1 MMPRLTRKEKQA
13 HTRACLMQSAA
24 TVFARRG
31 LQQASID
38 EVAEDAGYTKGAFYA
53 NFKSKEE
60 LFLAM
65 LDERF
70 TQRIEGIE
78 SVIAGEGST
87 AEKARRA
94 GDNFVQGLSADRE
107 WERLFFEF
115 SAYAA
120 RDDDFREEL
129 VTRYRTMRDRM
140 AAALESSLRGARQG
154 GDASIRP
161 GGADGVGDGQRV
173 CPGEAARGRR
183 RSGRALRDHADG
195 VLCRARGARRR
206 AVERFGC
213 VSSGQAAGGCSRPA
227 SLSAISRSS
236 IRSCPQNSSPSK
248 ASTGTPQWPRSLS
261 AVVFASTRA
270 RRRRS

>member
-24 TVFARRG
+24 KVFARRG

-38 EVAEDAGYTKGAFYA
+38 EVAEDAGFTKGAFYA

-78 SVIAGEGST
+78 RVIAGDGST

-140 AAALESSLRGARQG
+140 AAALETHSEGLGKEATLPFDQVALMVSVMANGFALEKLLE
-154 GDASIRP
+154 
-161 GGADGVGDGQRV
+161 
-173 CPGEAARGRR
+173 GEAVPDELYGTMLTVFFAGLE
-183 RSGRALRDHADG
+183 ALA
-195 VLCRARGARRR
+195 GAPSP
-206 AVERFGC
+206 
-213 VSSGQAAGGCSRPA
+213 VSAA
-227 SLSAISRSS
+227 
-236 IRSCPQNSSPSK
+236 
-248 ASTGTPQWPRSLS
+248 
-261 AVVFASTRA
+261 
-270 RRRRS
+270 